1 MLRGLKQTLYTR
13 GPRNPIETE
22 TELCLSVPWEVWV
35 SSGWLQG
42 QGALGA
48 LDPGLACSLLEE
60 VAINPIIQKDPVIR
74 K

>member
-1 MLRGLKQTLYTR
+1 MYTP
-13 GPRNPIETE
+13 GPRDPTETE

-35 SSGWLQG
+35 SSGRLQG

-48 LDPGLACSLLEE
+48 LDLGMAYTLLEE
-60 VAINPIIQKDPVIR
+60 VAINPIIEKDLVIR